1 MKNIYR
7 ILWSDEAL
15 KNLKTI
21 INYLETN
28 WSEKELK
35 QFAKLLDERLIL
47 IKSNPYLFPKI
58 NHSIEIRRSVLSKQ
72 TSIYYQIVEHTI
84 RLAALFDNRQNPE
97 SLKDKLF

>member
-1 MKNIYR
+1 MENIYK

-35 QFAKLLDERLIL
+35 QFAKLLDKRLIL
-47 IKSNPYLFPKI
+47 IKGNPYMFPKI
-58 NHSIEIRRSVLSKQ
+58 NHPNDIRKSVLSKQ
-72 TSIYYQIVEHTI
+72 TTIFYKIVNHTI
-84 RLAALFDNRQNPE
+84 RLVALFDNRQNSE
-97 SLKDKLF
+97 SLKDKLL